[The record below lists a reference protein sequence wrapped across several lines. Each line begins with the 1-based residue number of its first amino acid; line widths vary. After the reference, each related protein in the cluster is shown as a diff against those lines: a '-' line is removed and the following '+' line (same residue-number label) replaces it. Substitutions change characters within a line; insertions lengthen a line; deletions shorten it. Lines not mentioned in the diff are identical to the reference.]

1 MFVGLDD
8 GFVLALPFSDTGFG
22 FRDGNVVEKIECLR
36 VLYKHSCA
44 WSERVEK
51 ELTKVFD
58 EFEVIVILSIT
69 FKIISPLVESVH

>member
-44 WSERVEK
+44 WPERVEK
-51 ELTKVFD
+51 RAY
-58 EFEVIVILSIT
+58 
-69 FKIISPLVESVH
+69 